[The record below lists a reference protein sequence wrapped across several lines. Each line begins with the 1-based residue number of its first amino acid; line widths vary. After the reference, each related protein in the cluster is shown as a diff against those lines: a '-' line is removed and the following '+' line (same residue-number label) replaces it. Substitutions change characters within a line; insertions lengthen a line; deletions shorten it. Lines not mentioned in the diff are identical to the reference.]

1 MDAIIIEK
9 EALQLPEVE
18 RALLADKL
26 LESISRISPETRESW
41 IMESQNRMQ
50 AFRAGKVDAVEGSKA
65 IAELQAQFRK

>member
-9 EALQLPEVE
+9 KALQLPEAE

-41 IMESQNRMQ
+41 IKESENRMQ
-50 AFRAGKVDAVEGSKA
+50 AFREGKVDAVEGTEA

>member
-26 LESISRISPETRESW
+26 LESISRISSETLESW
-41 IMESQNRMQ
+41 IKESQNRMQ
-50 AFRAGKVDAVEGSKA
+50 PFCEGKVDAVEGPKA
-65 IAELQAQFRK
+65 IAGLQARFRK